1 MKTIIV
7 TFNNEEHSIQI
18 NNDLNEQEL
27 YSTIINKIK
36 EELKVQNEFNL
47 LYKYSGDIM
56 NDSNIRSFINKAGE
70 FYVFELPSIVES
82 HCISQFSNNSI
93 PIQFESDEKLS
104 HNEFNKYDS

>member
-56 NDSNIRSFINKAGE
+56 NDSNIRSFINE
-70 FYVFELPSIVES
+70 Y
-82 HCISQFSNNSI
+82 
-93 PIQFESDEKLS
+93 
-104 HNEFNKYDS
+104 KYKRI